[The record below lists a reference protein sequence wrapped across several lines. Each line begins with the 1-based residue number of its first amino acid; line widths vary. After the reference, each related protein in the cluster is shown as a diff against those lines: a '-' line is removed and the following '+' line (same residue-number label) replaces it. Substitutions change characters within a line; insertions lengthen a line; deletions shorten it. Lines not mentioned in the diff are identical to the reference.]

1 MLMCIDWESDQ
12 DGKYYSEDAHND
24 TDVGDV
30 HNVHAVDDVDNVDD
44 VDDVHGVDDVD
55 DNKLT
60 LCTKR
65 SPRQPEL
72 SGKQRIRDTAPM
84 YHHRAG
90 HHWWS

>member
-1 MLMCIDWESDQ
+1 MLKCIEWESDQ
-12 DGKYYSEDAHND
+12 DGKYYSDDAHND

-30 HNVHAVDDVDNVDD
+30 HNVHAVDD

>member
-1 MLMCIDWESDQ
+1 MCINWESEH
-12 DGKYYSEDAHND
+12 DGKYYSEDADND
-24 TDVGDV
+24 TDVDD
-30 HNVHAVDDVDNVDD
+30 VDDVHDVDDVDD

-55 DNKLT
+55 DNKLK